1 MEREG
6 TGVMSLIRV
15 VPSVALAWLVYHC
28 IALIYG
34 AAFAAEP
41 QTVLGKIAVSVP
53 LLNGGIWRISI
64 GDIIAMLTVITG
76 FIEVLKASN
85 FARLRLAD
93 NMLVAVLFTVSL
105 IEFLTFRAAQTT
117 VFFLMVLAL
126 FLDLTVGYFI
136 GLRVALRDISVERL
150 PV

>member
-1 MEREG
+1 
-6 TGVMSLIRV
+6 MSLIRV

-41 QTVLGKIAVSVP
+41 QTVLGKITVSVP
-53 LLNGGIWRISI
+53 LLNSGIWRISI
-64 GDIIAMLTVITG
+64 GDIIAMLTVVTG